1 MSSASKTNS
10 DEAAIRAQIAARVT
24 AVRSKNVEAVLACY
38 AQDVA
43 TFDLVAPLA
52 NMGLDAVRVRL
63 SDWFASFETPIDY
76 QVRDVKL
83 ALSGDVAFDCHFT
96 HVRGTN
102 KSGQQIAMWFR
113 ETIGYQRIGGTWKV
127 THQHSSVPL
136 DMNSTQARLD
146 LQP

>member
-1 MSSASKTNS
+1 MSSTNKPNS
-10 DEAAIRAQIAARVT
+10 DDAAIRAQIAARVE
-24 AVRSKNVEAVLACY
+24 AVRKKDVEAVLAGY

-43 TFDLVAPLA
+43 TFDLLAPLA
-52 NMGLDAVRVRL
+52 NMGLDAVRKRL

-76 QVRDVKL
+76 QLRDVQL
-83 ALSGDVAFDCHFT
+83 AVSGDVAFDCHFT

-102 KSGQQIAMWFR
+102 KAGQPIAMWFR
-113 ETIGYQRIGGTWKV
+113 ETIGYQRIGGAWKI

-136 DMNSTQARLD
+136 DMKSMQGQLD